1 MTRKSDARE
10 ERVLARPM
18 IQAGIE
24 RAPGET
30 VRLRPDQIERLQA
43 QGYLAGAKAKAA
55 AGGAAAGDAAR
66 AGNETKEA
74 GR

>member
-1 MTRKSDARE
+1 MTRKTDTRE
-10 ERVLARPM
+10 ERILARPM

-43 QGYLAGAKAKAA
+43 QGYLAGAKTKTAA
-55 AGGAAAGDAAR
+55 GAAAGDAAR
-66 AGNETKEA
+66 AGNETKET